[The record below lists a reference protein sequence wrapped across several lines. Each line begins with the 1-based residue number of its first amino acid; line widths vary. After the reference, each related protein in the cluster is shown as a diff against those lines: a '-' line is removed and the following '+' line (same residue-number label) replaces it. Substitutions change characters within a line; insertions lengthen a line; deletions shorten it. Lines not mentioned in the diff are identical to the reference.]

1 MNNDID
7 MEELEQ
13 DQLDYIRR
21 NYDKTANIPNS
32 TDMNLDILEKPID
45 ERIILTPQQE
55 EELVKRILLKQKQ
68 HESKIDNKFSLS
80 LSRYF
85 DILSNSF
92 IDIMD
97 DILNFNGN
105 LEEFPSILTKNDRL
119 VLIGTIM
126 IIICLL
132 FLNFRSNVQNPN

>member
-1 MNNDID
+1 MDNDID

-21 NYDKTANIPNS
+21 NYDKTSNIPNS

-55 EELVKRILLKQKQ
+55 EELLQRILLKQNQ
-68 HESKIDNKFSLS
+68 NASKVDNKFTLS
-80 LSRYF
+80 ISRYF
-85 DILSNSF
+85 DILSESF

-119 VLIGTIM
+119 VLVGTIM
-126 IIICLL
+126 IILCLL
-132 FLNFRSNVQNPN
+132 FLKFRSNV

>member
-1 MNNDID
+1 MDNDID